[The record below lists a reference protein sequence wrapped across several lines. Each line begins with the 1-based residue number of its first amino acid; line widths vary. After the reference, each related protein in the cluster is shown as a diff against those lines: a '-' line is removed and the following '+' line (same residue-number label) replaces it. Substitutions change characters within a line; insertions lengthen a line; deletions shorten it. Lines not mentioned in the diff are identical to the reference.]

1 MRDATA
7 VDFTACARSY
17 HTGLKT
23 CQPIK
28 SKTKERQLL
37 KKAKQ
42 GDMNARNEI
51 LKANLRY
58 VFNIAKKYRGY
69 GIPMEELIS
78 EGNMGLLYA
87 LTKYDMNNDVKFI
100 TYASWWV
107 KYYLIDSIKK
117 HGDRNK
123 VEVSKDERLID
134 VNAYSTDEY
143 SSGSDCIDAYSQT
156 TDEEERE
163 LGQDEIIQSLLGTLS
178 DRERSIVETYY
189 GIKGKKQ
196 GNLEYIASEI
206 GITKERVRQI
216 KDKGIEKLQYKA
228 VSSSRYSEF
237 KDLY

>member
-7 VDFTACARSY
+7 VDFTAGARSY

-28 SKTKERQLL
+28 SKTRERLLL

-42 GDMNARNEI
+42 GDMDARNEI

-107 KYYLIDSIKK
+107 KYYVIDSIKK

-123 VEVSKDERLID
+123 REISKDERLID

-196 GNLEYIASEI
+196 GNLEYIASEM

-216 KDKGIEKLQYKA
+216 KKTALIKMRSCALMLDNVDETLF
-228 VSSSRYSEF
+228 S
-237 KDLY
+237 